1 MWKSLSLRLR
11 LALLLCTIFFAALS
25 VGAIALHA
33 FAVDQLI
40 EENEPAT
47 RSAKLVAAALN
58 NALALSVDPQRMLG
72 AFVEGLGNPSSEELR
87 FEPAPSAR
95 GAPPSNRTI
104 GPARVPNWF
113 VGLIA
118 ATPISHRFPIVIGD
132 QQMGELL
139 FEPDISADI
148 YEKWISFLSLALAGV
163 GLMVVTVMIAYFALS
178 ASLHSL
184 GELGAGLTRLRTGH
198 YDTRIPVSGPP
209 EIRRSCEE
217 TNALAV
223 TLAKLDK
230 DNRHLL
236 RRIVSL
242 QDDERRDIARELHD
256 ELGPLLFG
264 IRANTVGLLE
274 AVPGS
279 KDEVAQAAQK
289 VMDSAEALQQANR
302 RILDRLRPLHI
313 QELGLEASIKSLLR
327 GARAHLPELKVTSEI
342 APGLAADA
350 VVSQTIYR
358 VIQEGVTNVLRHAQ
372 ASSMDI
378 KAARERTQIR
388 VEVSDD
394 GVGIAPDTVFG
405 RGLTGMGE
413 RARALGGT
421 FEFGREQGRTFVRC
435 CLPAVA
441 SE

>member
-1 MWKSLSLRLR
+1 
-11 LALLLCTIFFAALS
+11 
-25 VGAIALHA
+25 
-33 FAVDQLI
+33 
-40 EENEPAT
+40 
-47 RSAKLVAAALN
+47 
-58 NALALSVDPQRMLG
+58 
-72 AFVEGLGNPSSEELR
+72 
-87 FEPAPSAR
+87 
-95 GAPPSNRTI
+95 
-104 GPARVPNWF
+104 VPNWF

-230 DNRHLL
+230 DNRRLL

-289 VMDSAEALQQANR
+289 VMDSAEALQQTNR

-394 GVGIAPDTVFG
+394 GGGIAPDTVFG
-405 RGLTGMGE
+405 RGLTGMRE

-441 SE
+441 SD